1 MTSMRPFA
9 FALLGV
15 LTIAVVAPAHAQ
27 NNTKPAK
34 IQKSAPASSM
44 RNMDQKPAMMNS
56 GSMSG
61 GSMSGGMMAPGAGNN
76 TAAVQ
81 ANIDK
86 ANTTLNNMVALLN
99 QIDARKKS
107 P

>member
-1 MTSMRPFA
+1 MASIRPFV

-15 LTIAVVAPAHAQ
+15 LTVAVVAPAHAQ

-34 IQKSAPASSM
+34 TQKSAPARPM
-44 RNMDQKPAMMNS
+44 RNMDQKPAM
-56 GSMSG
+56 MSG

-81 ANIDK
+81 ANITK
-86 ANTTLNNMVALLN
+86 ANTTLNDMVALLN